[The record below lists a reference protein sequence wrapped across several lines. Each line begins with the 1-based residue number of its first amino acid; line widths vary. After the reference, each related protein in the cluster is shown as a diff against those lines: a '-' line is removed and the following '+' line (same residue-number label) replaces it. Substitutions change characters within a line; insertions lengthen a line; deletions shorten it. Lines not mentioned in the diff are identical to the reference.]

1 MKDQTIS
8 NKILNYSVKLVAF
21 ENGKFVLKNT
31 FKQFPKNT
39 IHIIGVDAEKNE
51 ENNLQYQPIR

>member
-1 MKDQTIS
+1 MTD
-8 NKILNYSVKLVAF
+8 F
-21 ENGKFVLKNT
+21 KNT

-51 ENNLQYQPIR
+51 ENSIIIYCSSFNEYFLWTKERKS